1 MRGGGAR
8 RSSKVSA
15 RISKTL
21 LPTLFGG
28 ETHIVSCR
36 AVFECLG
43 EACLSLDRALS
54 GGWRAGERRQRT
66 RAAADVKKAA
76 PLPVK
81 AAGRAD
87 RCSSLP
93 DDNPRKKRLLNLK
106 D

>member
-1 MRGGGAR
+1 
-8 RSSKVSA
+8 
-15 RISKTL
+15 
-21 LPTLFGG
+21 
-28 ETHIVSCR
+28 
-36 AVFECLG
+36 
-43 EACLSLDRALS
+43 LS